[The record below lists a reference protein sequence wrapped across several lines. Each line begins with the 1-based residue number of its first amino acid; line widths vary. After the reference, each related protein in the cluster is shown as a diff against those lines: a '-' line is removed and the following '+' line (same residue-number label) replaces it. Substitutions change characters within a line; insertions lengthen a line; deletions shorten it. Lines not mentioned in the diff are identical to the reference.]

1 MSLIKVSFR
10 VTEDMSFIDTTQYLL
25 YETKYREIL
34 KCGKFTYTFM
44 ANRTFINLTGCKS
57 LVDILTGI
65 KLFKYL
71 TNVSS
76 IMNLKV
82 DTMNAVY
89 RPLHKIIEPPSH
101 SFWKSVKPRF
111 PGVVYKNKNLKRLGC
126 VIFPKCVCFFGFKST
141 KELIKNFNFLF

>member
-10 VTEDMSFIDTTQYLL
+10 VTEDMSFLDSTQYLL

-111 PGVVYKNKNLKRLGC
+111 PGVVYKNKNL
-126 VIFPKCVCFFGFKST
+126 IT
-141 KELIKNFNFLF
+141 